1 MDQKYFWRGL
11 IKPHSKAFLLP
22 LLGIHVLLFSHTT
35 YAALNGMAVLN
46 TFGKEKYIAA
56 LYVDNPTNN
65 ANSILLQSN
74 SASMEFLVVDRSISR
89 RSMGRLWAE
98 SVAINAD
105 YTLFE
110 KYAEDLVSLTNLIK
124 GRLVTGDKLRLTRTD
139 VGVALELNDL
149 LLGELESDGLFKL
162 LLQTWIGE
170 VPPSTQFKEQLL
182 ASGDIDPQLQSRF
195 QTLSPPA
202 GRIQQ
207 IASNWLAPPETP
219 ESTAEALPEAET
231 VSETA
236 VAAATTSESEPEAP
250 PQSSQQQEV
259 SEASSVTAET
269 EIASTEPAPEVEAPA
284 VAETTT
290 EPTGSVAVEE
300 TADEEITETT
310 SVTATFTPAPEQE
323 AVNSPFEPE
332 NDNTPESPAN
342 GTLQVASLS
351 PPVATVS
358 GVEEPTE
365 VLSAEDLLDGQRYY
379 SQVISAIYKNVQY
392 PAQALRAGREGNV
405 GLEIAV
411 AADGEL
417 VDTTVSQKSGYRLLD
432 REAARAVKK
441 ISPFPKPPQSLL
453 EDDQYQFKL
462 VVRFKLRE

>member
-1 MDQKYFWRGL
+1 MDHKHFWRGL
-11 IKPHSKAFLLP
+11 LKPHSKAFLLP

-35 YAALNGMAVLN
+35 YASLNGMAVLN

-56 LYVDNPTNN
+56 LYVDTPTNN

-110 KYAEDLVSLTNLIK
+110 KYAEDLVSLTSLIK
-124 GRLVTGDKLRLTRTD
+124 GRLITGDKLRLTRTD

-149 LLGELESDGLFKL
+149 LLGELESDGLFEL

-182 ASGDIDPQLQSRF
+182 ASGNIDPQLQSRF
-195 QTLSPPA
+195 QTLSPPE

-207 IASNWLAPPETP
+207 ITNNWL
-219 ESTAEALPEAET
+219 ALPEAET
-231 VSETA
+231 VAEAA

-259 SEASSVTAET
+259 SEVPSVTAET
-269 EIASTEPAPEVEAPA
+269 EIASTEPAPEVEVPT
-284 VAETTT
+284 VTETTV
-290 EPTGSVAVEE
+290 EPTSSATVEE
-300 TADEEITETT
+300 AVDEEITETA
-310 SVTATFTPAPEQE
+310 SVTATFTPASEQE
-323 AVNSPFEPE
+323 AISSPFEPE

-342 GTLQVASLS
+342 GTLKVASLS
-351 PPVATVS
+351 PPVTTVS

>member
-1 MDQKYFWRGL
+1 MDHKTFWRGL
-11 IKPHSKAFLLP
+11 LKPHSKAFLLP

-35 YAALNGMAVLN
+35 YASLNGMAVLN

-56 LYVDNPTNN
+56 LYVDTPTNN

-110 KYAEDLVSLTNLIK
+110 KYAEDLVSLTSLIK
-124 GRLVTGDKLRLTRTD
+124 GRLITGDKLRLTRTD

-149 LLGELESDGLFKL
+149 LLGELESDGLFEL

-182 ASGDIDPQLQSRF
+182 ASGNIDPQLQSRF
-195 QTLSPPA
+195 QTLSPPE

-207 IASNWLAPPETP
+207 ITNNWL
-219 ESTAEALPEAET
+219 ALPEAET
-231 VSETA
+231 VAEAA
-236 VAAATTSESEPEAP
+236 VAEVTTTEPEQTEASP
-250 PQSSQQQEV
+250 RSSQQQDASEV
-259 SEASSVTAET
+259 PSVTAET
-269 EIASTEPAPEVEAPA
+269 EIASTEPAPEVEVPT
-284 VAETTT
+284 VTETMI
-290 EPTGSVAVEE
+290 EPTPSATVEE
-300 TADEEITETT
+300 AVDEEITETA
-310 SVTATFTPAPEQE
+310 SVTATFKPASEQE
-323 AVNSPFEPE
+323 AISSPFEPE
-332 NDNTPESPAN
+332 NDNTPERPTN
-342 GTLQVASLS
+342 DTLQAASLS
-351 PPVATVS
+351 PPATSVS
-358 GVEEPTE
+358 GVEETTE

-392 PAQALRAGREGNV
+392 PVQALRAGREGNV

-411 AADGEL
+411 AANGEL
-417 VDTTVSQKSGYRLLD
+417 VDTAVSQKSGYRLLD

-462 VVRFKLRE
+462 VVRFKLRK

>member
-1 MDQKYFWRGL
+1 MDHKHFWRGL
-11 IKPHSKAFLLP
+11 IKPRSKTFLLP
-22 LLGIHVLLFSHTT
+22 LLGIHVLLFSHST

-56 LYVDNPTNN
+56 LYVDTPTNN
-65 ANSILLQSN
+65 ANSVFLQSN

-149 LLGELESDGLFKL
+149 SLGELESDGLFEL

-195 QTLSPPA
+195 QALSPPE

-207 IASNWLAPPETP
+207 ITNNWLAPPETP

-231 VSETA
+231 VAETA
-236 VAAATTSESEPEAP
+236 VAAATTKEPESEAP
-250 PQSSQQQEV
+250 PQSSQQQQV
-259 SEASSVTAET
+259 SEAPSVAAET
-269 EIASTEPAPEVEAPA
+269 EIASTEPEPEVEAPA
-284 VAETTT
+284 VAETTA
-290 EPTGSVAVEE
+290 EPTPAATVEE
-300 TADEEITETT
+300 TVEEEIAEAT
-310 SVTATFTPAPEQE
+310 SVTATFTPAPEQD
-323 AVNSPFEPE
+323 AVSSPFEPG
-332 NDNTPESPAN
+332 NDNTSESPTSDA
-342 GTLQVASLS
+342 LQVASLS
-351 PPVATVS
+351 PATS
-358 GVEEPTE
+358 ISDAEEPTE
-365 VLSAEDLLDGQRYY
+365 VLSAEDLLAGQRYY

-392 PAQALRAGREGNV
+392 PVQALRAGREGNV

-417 VDTTVSQKSGYRLLD
+417 VDTAVSQKSGYRLLD